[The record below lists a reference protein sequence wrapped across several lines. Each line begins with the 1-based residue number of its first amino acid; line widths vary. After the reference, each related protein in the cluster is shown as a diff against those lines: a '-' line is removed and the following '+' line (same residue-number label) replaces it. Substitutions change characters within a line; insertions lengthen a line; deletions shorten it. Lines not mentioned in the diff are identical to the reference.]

1 MSSIYTDPTSVPKDN
16 VVTTVA
22 TDEKMRL
29 KMQSKRKL
37 VNTVALTL
45 SLAAMAFGLFWLIWI
60 LYTTVTLGVSGLS
73 AQLFTE
79 MTPPPNSEGG
89 GLANAITG
97 TLLMVGFATLFATPL
112 GILAG
117 VQLAESRKD
126 NKLAISVRFFNDIL
140 LSAPS
145 IVIGLFVSTSIGGWV
160 HDLIDDWLAK
170 LAPGYKTIREVVS
183 QLLGGEGN
191 TSLLKGEVCR
201 AYIMGRAAGVSVTAI
216 VTAKHANGDL
226 TVYAPTAPIP
236 TSGFVYHLSA
246 DCVDMLPHVSVEEAM
261 RTVIACG
268 SGSQVISQLPEQAG

>member
-1 MSSIYTDPTSVPKDN
+1 MKRLRSFVSITFIGGFM
-16 VVTTVA
+16 VVLPILIFVW
-22 TDEKMRL
+22 
-29 KMQSKRKL
+29 L
-37 VNTVALTL
+37 VE
-45 SLAAMAFGLFWLIWI
+45 WLITGVRELVSPLSQW
-60 LYTTVTLGVSGLS
+60 LVAQNLVTAYVADVMGIGLLLL
-73 AQLFTE
+73 ALF
-79 MTPPPNSEGG
+79 
-89 GLANAITG
+89 
-97 TLLMVGFATLFATPL
+97 
-112 GILAG
+112 
-117 VQLAESRKD
+117 
-126 NKLAISVRFFNDIL
+126 
-140 LSAPS
+140 
-145 IVIGLFVSTSIGGWV
+145 VIGLFVSTSIGGWI

-268 SGSQVISQLPEQAG
+268 SGSQVISQLPDQA